1 MPGMLGQKVSNKTQ
15 IKQKGFHS
23 IFAETYLLFRENKDQ
38 RESQA
43 SRAKEA
49 PQADQ
54 GREANR

>member
-1 MPGMLGQKVSNKTQ
+1 MLGQKVSNKTQ
-15 IKQKGFHS
+15 IKQRGFHS

-49 PQADQ
+49 PLGDQ